1 MAFLAP
7 VHLHDGLCVDGQVLV
22 RVHYHAEQP
31 RIRLGN
37 CTQQRVIFDGKR
49 TRRSLFYHLRQ
60 HKTVGSNFSRANCKC
75 WRLYS
80 DLDIKSLKAAH

>member
-37 CTQQRVIFDGKR
+37 WTQQRVIFDSKR
-49 TRRSLFYHLRQ
+49 MRM
-60 HKTVGSNFSRANCKC
+60 GSN
-75 WRLYS
+75 
-80 DLDIKSLKAAH
+80 